1 MKTRESGMPED
12 ALWSQ
17 FFNPPAVLRKLGLI
31 SQCGDAVDF
40 GCGYGTFAIPAGKI
54 IRGHVHALDIDP
66 AMVAATQ
73 ARAQAAGLVNVRAQV
88 RDFIADGTGLP
99 DGVADYAMLFN
110 ILHAEDPLVLLREA
124 SRVLRVGGRVGIMHW
139 RFDPTTPRGPSMAI
153 RPRPEQCRSWA
164 QQVNFRQDGPE
175 LIDLPPFHYGLVFRK
190 SVASNLVCKDRG
202 TSRASSGNLS

>member
-1 MKTRESGMPED
+1 MPED

-31 SQCGDAVDF
+31 SRCGDAVDF
-40 GCGYGTFAIPAGKI
+40 GCGYGTFSIPAGKI
-54 IRGHVHALDIDP
+54 IRGNVHALDIDP

-73 ARAQAAGLVNVRAQV
+73 ARAQAAGLVNVRAQM

-99 DGVADYAMLFN
+99 AGGADYAMLFN
-110 ILHAEDPLVLLREA
+110 ILHAEEPLTLLREA
-124 SRVLRVGGRVGIMHW
+124 WRVLRVGGRLGIMHW
-139 RFDPTTPRGPSMAI
+139 RYDPTTPRGPSMAI

-190 SVASNLVCKDRG
+190 S
-202 TSRASSGNLS
+202 